1 VVREAIDCS
10 EHHMTTFT
18 ATART
23 TALRRAAVRAT
34 YAPSVHNTQPWRMHI
49 VSDELRIYADRDRQL
64 PVLDPTGRQLAIS
77 VGCAVFN
84 ARAALA
90 GRGYK
95 IAVERFPDRADP
107 DLAAALRIVG
117 ESAAEI
123 GLAALDEVVEVR
135 QTNRRRFTEAP
146 VPESLLDVL
155 EEAAAAEEGRLVV
168 VRDPDKRV
176 AVASL
181 SQHADNIENLNPAY
195 RAELRAWTSD
205 DPERRDGVPALA
217 VPHVT
222 GRSEDEVPIRDFD
235 THGAGGLPAAT
246 HSSRDQC
253 LVLLCTVG
261 DGQRDWLRAGEALE
275 RVLLEITRHGF
286 MASPLTQVTEVPAAR
301 AELRRQLALD
311 VYPHVLLR
319 VGRAPLTPRSRRRRL
334 AEVLFEQS

>member
-1 VVREAIDCS
+1 
-10 EHHMTTFT
+10 MTTLT
-18 ATART
+18 AAAQTTAR
-23 TALRRAAVRAT
+23 RRAAVRAT

-49 VSDELRIYADRDRQL
+49 VGEELRIYADRNRQL
-64 PVLDPTGRQLAIS
+64 PVLDPTGRQLVIS
-77 VGCAVFN
+77 VGCAVLN

-90 GRGYK
+90 GRGYEV
-95 IAVERFPDRADP
+95 AVERFPDKADP
-107 DLAAALRIVG
+107 DLAAVVRIVG
-117 ESAAEI
+117 ENSADPQ
-123 GLAALDEVVEVR
+123 LAALDNVIEVR
-135 QTNRRRFTEAP
+135 QTNRRRFGDDP
-146 VPESLLDVL
+146 VPEPLLDAL
-155 EEAAAAEEGRLVV
+155 EAAAAGEAGRLVV
-168 VRDPDKRV
+168 IRDPDKRV
-176 AVASL
+176 AVASF

-222 GRSEDEVPIRDFD
+222 GQSEDEIPIRDFD
-235 THGAGGLPAAT
+235 TRGAGGLPAAT
-246 HSSRDQC
+246 HSSREQC

-261 DGQRDWLRAGEALE
+261 DSQRDWLRAGEALE

-301 AELRRQLALD
+301 AALRRQLALD

-334 AEVLFEQS
+334 ADVLFEQS